1 MWLISSS
8 VRRPV
13 LTTVITLILILL
25 GSYSYL
31 NMGVAFL
38 PKMDIPVVMVR
49 ANYDGAGPAETETSI
64 VKPFEDAVARVEG
77 VKTIRGFARSGSGS
91 IVIELENDVD
101 NTQAAMDIATQVRA
115 ITLPDGVDDPSIVKF
130 DINARAFMTMVII
143 SDLPTSQVRDI
154 ADDLIAKRLTQIYG
168 MATAEVIGGLDREIH
183 VEVDPL
189 SMKAHDLSVTRIGE
203 LIKKSNRNEPA
214 GQIAMG
220 DKDISL
226 RFTGEA
232 QSPGALGDIPLTL
245 ANGSNIML
253 GDIAEI
259 KDTVEEERRLSRFNG
274 KPSVTLDLVARP
286 NANVVE
292 LARRVYEEI
301 EKIEPAL
308 PGGMSINVIFDNSKY
323 IRDAIS
329 NVISDMLMATLL
341 TAIVLY
347 LSLQRFGATL
357 AAVLTLPTS
366 LIATFIVQHLYGFT
380 INMMSSV
387 GLAISVGVLVDNAI
401 LVLENIYRY
410 RDMGYDALSAS
421 EKGAAEIA
429 VAVLASVCTNLG
441 VFIPIAFMGGMVGQ
455 MFNEFALTVVFTTVV
470 SLYSAFSLT
479 PMVAAYLGGPVP
491 VRTPGELRQKE
502 RLPLYTRIL
511 TGWWQ
516 VAFDELQTM
525 HIALSK
531 ACIRHPAIA
540 TIVVAASC
548 WVAFQGLSLIG
559 FNFMPRED
567 ESRINIDVELSST
580 ASLRNTDEVLK
591 SIEKY
596 VSQFPYVRFYR
607 ARVGGGRMS
616 GTSTGAAYVYLIE
629 DKKSR
634 PSVFDIVAEWREHF
648 APLPDADV
656 SISAASSMG
665 GGGNSK
671 PISVSIIGPD
681 TDGLNRIASQV
692 IDIMRNSEGV
702 MDVQSDWKMGRE
714 EVRFYPNY
722 RRIGRLGLSFGE
734 IATEVNGY
742 LTGYEAGKYREGGE
756 EYKIFVKLPA
766 SWRKNVQKME
776 GVPVRTSRG
785 FLPLDD
791 LMDVT
796 PGTGPTAINREERQ
810 RKVTI
815 DANTGRGISV
825 GEIMNDIQPKLAAIE
840 LPSGYHLSYG
850 GDIRNINENYAR
862 MGTVL
867 GLAVGITFLMVAG
880 LLESWI
886 FAIIVMAT
894 LPLSGVGIV
903 PMMLVTGNDFSVF
916 ALLGIVMMVGITVNN
931 AIVLLDFAEMRRR
944 EGVHYR
950 RAIME
955 ACETRFRPIFM
966 ATLTTLISL
975 VPMMASTGEG
985 AQLKAPMAVVMT
997 GGLLGGSVLALYII
1011 PMIYNI
1017 VWRMRLGAR

>member
-1 MWLISSS
+1 M
-8 VRRPV
+8 
-13 LTTVITLILILL
+13 
-25 GSYSYL
+25 
-31 NMGVAFL
+31 
-38 PKMDIPVVMVR
+38 
-49 ANYDGAGPAETETSI
+49 
-64 VKPFEDAVARVEG
+64 
-77 VKTIRGFARSGSGS
+77 
-91 IVIELENDVD
+91 
-101 NTQAAMDIATQVRA
+101 
-115 ITLPDGVDDPSIVKF
+115 
-130 DINARAFMTMVII
+130 
-143 SDLPTSQVRDI
+143 
-154 ADDLIAKRLTQIYG
+154 
-168 MATAEVIGGLDREIH
+168 
-183 VEVDPL
+183 
-189 SMKAHDLSVTRIGE
+189 
-203 LIKKSNRNEPA
+203 
-214 GQIAMG
+214 
-220 DKDISL
+220 
-226 RFTGEA
+226 
-232 QSPGALGDIPLTL
+232 
-245 ANGSNIML
+245 
-253 GDIAEI
+253 
-259 KDTVEEERRLSRFNG
+259 
-274 KPSVTLDLVARP
+274 
-286 NANVVE
+286 
-292 LARRVYEEI
+292 
-301 EKIEPAL
+301 
-308 PGGMSINVIFDNSKY
+308 
-323 IRDAIS
+323 
-329 NVISDMLMATLL
+329 
-341 TAIVLY
+341 
-347 LSLQRFGATL
+347 
-357 AAVLTLPTS
+357 
-366 LIATFIVQHLYGFT
+366 
-380 INMMSSV
+380 
-387 GLAISVGVLVDNAI
+387 
-401 LVLENIYRY
+401 
-410 RDMGYDALSAS
+410 
-421 EKGAAEIA
+421 
-429 VAVLASVCTNLG
+429 
-441 VFIPIAFMGGMVGQ
+441 
-455 MFNEFALTVVFTTVV
+455 
-470 SLYSAFSLT
+470 
-479 PMVAAYLGGPVP
+479 
-491 VRTPGELRQKE
+491 
-502 RLPLYTRIL
+502 
-511 TGWWQ
+511 
-516 VAFDELQTM
+516 
-525 HIALSK
+525 
-531 ACIRHPAIA
+531 
-540 TIVVAASC
+540 
-548 WVAFQGLSLIG
+548 
-559 FNFMPRED
+559 
-567 ESRINIDVELSST
+567 
-580 ASLRNTDEVLK
+580 
-591 SIEKY
+591 
-596 VSQFPYVRFYR
+596 
-607 ARVGGGRMS
+607 
-616 GTSTGAAYVYLIE
+616 
-629 DKKSR
+629 
-634 PSVFDIVAEWREHF
+634 
-648 APLPDADV
+648 
-656 SISAASSMG
+656 
-665 GGGNSK
+665 
-671 PISVSIIGPD
+671 
-681 TDGLNRIASQV
+681 

-931 AIVLLDFAEMRRR
+931 AIVLLDYAEMRRR
-944 EGVHYR
+944 EGIHYR